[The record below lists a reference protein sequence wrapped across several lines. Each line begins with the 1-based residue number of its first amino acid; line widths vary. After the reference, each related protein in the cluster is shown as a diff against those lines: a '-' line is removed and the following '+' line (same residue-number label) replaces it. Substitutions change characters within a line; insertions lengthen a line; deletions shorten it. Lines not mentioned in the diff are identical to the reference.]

1 MQSNSALAFW
11 HSIAAGS
18 PASRRGGAARR
29 AGVTLI
35 ELLVVILIM
44 LMVTALTIPIVAPAI
59 SNRKIREGARMVD
72 VFVNSAKNRSKRTG
86 RPVGVVFEQNI
97 PGGASTLSF
106 AEVPPSYT
114 GDLTASTINVWPSG
128 ATTLSSASNSI
139 FTGGDI
145 GWIGL
150 VRPGDLIQFNYR
162 STLYRIYA
170 GEPYL
175 DINGNGAFDA
185 GTDWFTDTN
194 LNGAYDAAPAGA
206 IQSTNDYLALASAM
220 TPVYTNAAG
229 VKFGAWTYT
238 YADPA
243 LAAQYMSVTG
253 GSGSFGPTG
262 AVTFQIRRQPV
273 PLAANKLQ
281 LDADV
286 AVDLGTTLINTS
298 AGDAVAI
305 PGSGLDSGTMA
316 NFREFPIALYPS
328 SMQPPA
334 PYASRVI
341 VTFNPNGLVD
351 LVYSWDEP
359 AFTTYGGASVGWQGR
374 QVQGPIYFLIGKREL
389 LGGNPELLP
398 LVQAGQAPV
407 EPCFNFQDQTNLWV
421 VINPQTGM
429 VSTVQNAAVDLA
441 AAPPSQTAANRVA
454 LQSYY
459 TSQVYQARATARD
472 MRAMGGR

>member
-1 MQSNSALAFW
+1 M
-11 HSIAAGS
+11 AGS
-18 PASRRGGAARR
+18 PVSRRGRAVVR

-44 LMVTALTIPIVAPAI
+44 LMITALTIPVVAPAL
-59 SNRKIREGARMVD
+59 SNRQIREGARMVD
-72 VFVNSAKNRSKRTG
+72 VYINGAKNRAKRTG

-97 PGGASTLSF
+97 PGGASTLSYV
-106 AEVPPSYT
+106 EVPPSYT
-114 GDLTASTINVWPSG
+114 GDLTSSTINVLPSG
-128 ATTLSSASNSI
+128 ATVLSASGSI

-145 GWIGL
+145 GWFGL

-162 STLYRIYA
+162 STLYRIYS

-175 DINGNGAFDA
+175 DINGNGAFDS

-194 LNGAYDAAPAGA
+194 GNLTYDPAPAGVV
-206 IQSTNDYLALASAM
+206 QSNNDYFSNTSSQ
-220 TPVYTNAAG
+220 TPSSGGAP
-229 VKFGAWTYT
+229 FGCWTYT

-243 LAAQYMSVTG
+243 MAVRYMSPTG
-253 GSGSFGPTG
+253 GSGNFGPTG

-298 AGDAVAI
+298 ASDAVAVAGSGFDVSPPP
-305 PGSGLDSGTMA
+305 PGSPPPPPGIWSLAS
-316 NFREFPIALYPS
+316 FREFPIGLYPS
-328 SMQPPA
+328 GTQPPS
-334 PYASRVI
+334 PYAQRVI

-351 LVYSWDEP
+351 MVYSWDEP

-374 QVQGPIYFLIGKREL
+374 QVQGPIYFLIGKRAL
-389 LGGNPELLP
+389 LGGDPEVLP
-398 LVQAGQAPV
+398 LVQAGQATV
-407 EPCFNFQDQTNLWV
+407 QPCFNFQDQTNLWV

-429 VSTVQNAAVDLA
+429 VATAQNAAVDPNYP
-441 AAPPSQTAANRVA
+441 APLSAQTAANQTA
-454 LQSYY
+454 LQNWYS
-459 TSQVYQARATARD
+459 SQVYQARSIARD
-472 MRAMGGR
+472 MQAMGGR